1 MIESYYSSNKNEL
14 SSIRFNFLT
23 KSNSVT
29 IKNKEVLTE
38 IFNSICKNLKI
49 TRENFQQRKS
59 EIIEGSKIIRLNKGG
74 RVVVTLFIKSLF
86 DYFQKTTTFTENSIF
101 NIIGELLT
109 IAEIDNQLSETTYQY
124 LRNYLIR
131 EMKNFS

>member
-29 IKNKEVLTE
+29 IKNKEVLTD